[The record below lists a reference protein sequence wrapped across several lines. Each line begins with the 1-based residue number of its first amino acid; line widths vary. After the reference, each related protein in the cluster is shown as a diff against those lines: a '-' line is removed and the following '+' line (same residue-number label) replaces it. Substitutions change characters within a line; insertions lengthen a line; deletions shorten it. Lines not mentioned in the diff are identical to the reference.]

1 MFACLRVS
9 SLFMSLLLASFSE
22 SANEESLES
31 KRTGKMLLVTQK
43 ALLEY
48 PRQYA
53 TINISHIFY
62 ISNKDKSEVIII
74 KGHPMHQE
82 IIRF

>member
-1 MFACLRVS
+1 MCACLCVS

-31 KRTGKMLLVTQK
+31 KRTGKMLLATQK
-43 ALLEY
+43 TLLEY
-48 PRQYA
+48 PRQNA

-62 ISNKDKSEVIII
+62 AKSKDKS
-74 KGHPMHQE
+74 
-82 IIRF
+82 